1 MKTATFISL
10 LFASSDLFGAEP
22 VKPLIGDQF
31 GQVLTLEVEFVDK
44 SNSYFDQNI
53 AEAQWNAKV
62 FKIDGKVLDSPIV
75 FEYRAEKDDFQK
87 GVRYQLQ
94 GYEEIYS
101 LGTPKA
107 WDPMTQIN
115 YHIRHRLHLRVP
127 QPPKN
132 HKKHKKQK
140 RG

>member
-1 MKTATFISL
+1 MKTATLISL
-10 LFASSDLFGAEP
+10 IFTSSKLFGAEA

-44 SNSYFDQNI
+44 SDSYFDQNI
-53 AEAQWNAKV
+53 AKARWNAKV
-62 FKIDGKVLDSPIV
+62 FKINGKILDSPIV
-75 FEYRAEKDDFQK
+75 FEYRAEKDNFQK

-94 GYEEIYS
+94 GYEDVYS

-115 YHIRHRLHLRVP
+115 YDIHHRLHLRVP
-127 QPPKN
+127 QPPVGQ
-132 HKKHKKQK
+132 KK
-140 RG
+140 G